1 MNSLRLVF
9 MGTPD
14 FAVPSLSELVTAGHD
29 IVAVYTQPPRA
40 AGRGQDVRK
49 SSIHRFAE
57 SLEIPVR
64 TPASLKDP
72 SEQKAFSALN
82 LDAGIVVAYGHILP
96 KPILAAPRLGC
107 LNVHASILPRWRGAA
122 PIQRAIMAGD
132 KVSGVTIMQ
141 MDEGLDTGPIL
152 LTEQVEITKQTTA
165 GLLHDQLAFIGAQ
178 LLPQALSALARDVL
192 VPTPQ
197 PQDNITYAPKIDK
210 AEARIDWSK
219 PSDELDCHIRGL
231 SPVPGAWFQL
241 TKDNRSLRVK
251 VLRAEV
257 TQGSGKPGETLDD
270 KLTVACGQGALTLI
284 EVQRQ
289 GKTPLSG
296 RDFLRG
302 LNIAPGT
309 HLD

>member
-40 AGRGQDVRK
+40 AGRGQDVRT

-72 SEQKAFSALN
+72 SEQKAFAALN

-96 KPILAAPRLGC
+96 KPILTAPRLGC
-107 LNVHASILPRWRGAA
+107 FNVHASILPRWRGAA

-132 KVSGVTIMQ
+132 KVTGVTIMQ
-141 MDEGLDTGPIL
+141 MDEGLDTGAIL
-152 LTEQVEITKQTTA
+152 LTERVEITKQTTA
-165 GLLHDQLAFIGAQ
+165 GLLHDQLALIGAQ
-178 LLPQALSALARDVL
+178 LLSQALNALARDVL

-197 PQDNITYAPKIDK
+197 PQDGITYAPKIDK
-210 AEARIDWSK
+210 AETRIDWSK

-231 SPVPGAWFQL
+231 SPLPGAWFQL
-241 TKDNRSLRVK
+241 TKDKRSLRVK
-251 VLRAEV
+251 VLRAEL
-257 TQGSGKPGETLDD
+257 TQGSGVPGETLDD

-289 GKTPLSG
+289 GKSPMSG
-296 RDFLRG
+296 CDFLRG